1 MIRRQEERYLSIT
14 RQSYDHELE
23 NLRSDISEMG
33 NLVGLAIGEAVKALA
48 TQNIDLASK
57 IMAGDDIIDAIEVD
71 IEDKCMVL
79 IARQQPLARDLRII
93 GTGLKITTDLERI
106 GDHAF
111 DIAKIAIKVAESGPL
126 VKPLVD
132 LPRMA
137 DMAQKMLKESLEA
150 YINLDITLA
159 EQVCQ
164 ADDSVDDIYQQIFRE
179 LLTYMMEDPR
189 TISQA
194 TQLIFVARYLE
205 RVADHATNIAEWVI
219 YLVTGQRM
227 RKK

>member
-1 MIRRQEERYLSIT
+1 MSIT

-48 TQNIDLASK
+48 TQNIDLAQK
-57 IMAGDDIIDAIEVD
+57 IMAGDDIIDGIEVD

-137 DMAQKMLKESLEA
+137 DMAQKMLKDSLEA

-164 ADDSVDDIYQQIFRE
+164 ADDNVDDIYQQIFRE

>member
-1 MIRRQEERYLSIT
+1 MSIT

>member
-1 MIRRQEERYLSIT
+1 MSIT

-57 IMAGDDIIDAIEVD
+57 IMAGDDIIDTIEVD